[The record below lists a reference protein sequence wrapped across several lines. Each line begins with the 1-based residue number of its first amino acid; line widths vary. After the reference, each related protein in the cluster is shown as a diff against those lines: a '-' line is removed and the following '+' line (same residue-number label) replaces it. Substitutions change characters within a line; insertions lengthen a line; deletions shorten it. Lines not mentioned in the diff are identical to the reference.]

1 MRRFS
6 RAFKS
11 YAHSYSVKIQDNR
24 ISTFQIHIT
33 IADFKKLF
41 EDLLAEIID
50 FQFYIKIKRSTKQA
64 ISIVRFKLFIR
75 NYISMTRS

>member
-11 YAHSYSVKIQDNR
+11 YAHSYPVKIQDNR

-41 EDLLAEIID
+41 EDLLAEIRD

-64 ISIVRFKLFIR
+64 ISLVRFKLFIR
-75 NYISMTRS
+75 NYISITRS

>member
-6 RAFKS
+6 RSFKS
-11 YAHSYSVKIQDNR
+11 YAHSYAVKIQDNR

-33 IADFKKLF
+33 IADVKKLL
-41 EDLLAEIID
+41 EDLLAEIRD
-50 FQFYIKIKRSTKQA
+50 FQFYIKVKRSTKQA
-64 ISIVRFKLFIR
+64 ISIVRFKLLIR